1 MPSRLGLAPKLPS
14 RPSVLGRRSETL
26 LAKNGLWRQQDS
38 PTMDVRKS
46 TFQELIA
53 EGPGAIEALMLGGPI
68 VES

>member
-1 MPSRLGLAPKLPS
+1 
-14 RPSVLGRRSETL
+14 
-26 LAKNGLWRQQDS
+26 
-38 PTMDVRKS
+38 MDVRKS